1 MTISRWLREP
11 EHLYKSVRFMGT
23 CMSSRPFMCNWQ
35 ITSRC
40 NMHCG
45 ICSFWR
51 APHTRDEELDLAG
64 VQLITD
70 RLRPF
75 APLVI
80 SMAGGEPLLRRDLPE
95 IASLLAKD
103 HFFTLITNGWFLT
116 RPLAERLYEAG
127 TLDIHVSLES
137 LDYADPDKHDGM
149 RGCKGA
155 FDRAV
160 AALRLLREIRPDRHR
175 RVHMMTVL
183 MDDNVEELDG
193 LLRLAEELDVTFELS
208 LYSHRRG
215 QKPVRYPHEEVAAHL
230 LELKRRYP
238 CFLSPARYL
247 RSFDVAT
254 RTDGLPPCR
263 GGDRFF
269 NINHRGGVS
278 RCIDTN
284 DHEVGDARTTP
295 LEDLLARLSDLQ
307 EAERCNQC
315 WTSCRGFADV
325 LKHPMSVVP
334 LLPRFI

>member
-1 MTISRWLREP
+1 MATRGWLEGP
-11 EHLYKSVRFMGT
+11 GYLYKSVRFMGT
-23 CMSSRPFMCNWQ
+23 CMSNRPFLCNWQ

-40 NMHCG
+40 NMRCG
-45 ICSFWR
+45 ICAFWR
-51 APHTRDEELDLAG
+51 ASHARAEELTLDG
-64 VQLITD
+64 VRQIAD
-70 RLRPF
+70 NLRPF

-80 SMAGGEPLLRRDLPE
+80 SVAGGEPLLRPDLPE
-95 IASLLAKD
+95 IASMLAKD
-103 HFFTLITNGWFLT
+103 HFFTLITNGWYLT

-127 TLDIHVSLES
+127 TLDIHVSL
-137 LDYADPDKHDGM
+137 DYADAEKHDRM

-160 AALRLLREIRPDRHR
+160 EALRLLREIRPDRRR

-183 MDDNVEELDG
+183 MEDNVDELEG
-193 LLRLAEELDVTFELS
+193 LLRLAEDLGVTFELS

-215 QKPVRYPHEEVAAHL
+215 EKPMRYPREEVASRL
-230 LELKRRYP
+230 LELKRRHS
-238 CFLSPARYL
+238 CFLSPASYL
-247 RSFDVAT
+247 RGFDVAT
-254 RTDGLPPCR
+254 RTSELSPCR

-284 DHEVGDARTTP
+284 DDEVGNARTEP
-295 LEDLLARLSDLQ
+295 LADLLVRLRALQ

-325 LKHPMSVVP
+325 LKHPMSIVP
-334 LLPRFI
+334 LIPRFV

>member
-1 MTISRWLREP
+1 
-11 EHLYKSVRFMGT
+11 
-23 CMSSRPFMCNWQ
+23 
-35 ITSRC
+35 
-40 NMHCG
+40 
-45 ICSFWR
+45 
-51 APHTRDEELDLAG
+51 
-64 VQLITD
+64 VQQNAEN
-70 RLRPF
+70 LRPF

-95 IASLLAKD
+95 IAALLAKD
-103 HFFTLITNGWFLT
+103 HFFTLITNGWYLT
-116 RPLAERLYEAG
+116 KELAERLYQAG
-127 TLDIHVSLES
+127 TLDIHVSL
-137 LDYADPDKHDGM
+137 DYADPEKHDRM
-149 RGCKGA
+149 RGRQGA

-160 AALRLLREIRPDRHR
+160 AALALLREIRPDRRR

-215 QKPVRYPHEEVAAHL
+215 EKPVRYPREDVVARL
-230 LELKRRYP
+230 LSLKRQYP
-238 CFLSPARYL
+238 RFLSPASYL

-254 RTDGLPPCR
+254 QTGDLSPCR

-284 DHEVGDARTTP
+284 NCEVGDARTDP
-295 LEDLLARLSDLQ
+295 LAGLLSRLQALQ
-307 EAERCNQC
+307 ESERCNQC

-325 LKHPMSVVP
+325 LKHPTSIVP
-334 LLPRFI
+334 LIPRFL